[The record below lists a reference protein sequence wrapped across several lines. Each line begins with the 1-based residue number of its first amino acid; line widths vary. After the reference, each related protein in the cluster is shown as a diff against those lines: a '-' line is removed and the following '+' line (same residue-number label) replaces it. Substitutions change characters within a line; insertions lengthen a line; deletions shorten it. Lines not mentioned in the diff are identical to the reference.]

1 MAATR
6 PAIKAHSP
14 LTHVVTRKRQ
24 RMQPQVDVQT
34 KRATGGSVV
43 ALRLWDEHRL
53 LALGALEHLRLKD
66 GHHEGHGAL
75 AAIASGCRRLGR
87 ARVRLFRA
95 HDALRVW
102 DRTHGCVALPRAAR
116 RPAVPAL
123 AGYGTHP
130 AAALPRSLA
139 DLEFT

>member
-1 MAATR
+1 VWGARAC
-6 PAIKAHSP
+6 ALKAPVCDGLRVLDGEADDPPH
-14 LTHVVTRKRQ
+14 
-24 RMQPQVDVQT
+24 
-34 KRATGGSVV
+34 GGSVV
-43 ALRLWDEHRL
+43 ALRLRDEHRL

-87 ARVRLFRA
+87 ARVRLIRA
-95 HDALRVW
+95 HDVLRVW
-102 DRTHGCVALPRAAR
+102 DRTRGCVALPQAVLT
-116 RPAVPAL
+116 PAVLAL
-123 AGYGTHP
+123 AGYGKHP